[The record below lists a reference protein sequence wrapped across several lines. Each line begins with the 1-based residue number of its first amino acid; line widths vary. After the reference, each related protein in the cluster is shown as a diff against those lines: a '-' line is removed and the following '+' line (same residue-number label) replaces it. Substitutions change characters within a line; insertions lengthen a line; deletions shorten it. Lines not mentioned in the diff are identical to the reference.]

1 MSGQCKRMLNLP
13 WATWL
18 AATNASQISQCI
30 RSKIEC
36 YNNCKQSDQVLKV
49 LNAGKALKHS
59 GLSVAGTCSCTQ
71 GINLCR
77 KSSAAEKVQ
86 RAIGTSRLASLF
98 LPISINDLW
107 IGCAICENLVPA
119 KRPWIPLFMEQKYC
133 IHLTQSLCKLSTS
146 EARPPQTWLSKTIYC
161 LI

>member
-77 KSSAAEKVQ
+77 KSSAAKKDQ
-86 RAIGTSRLASLF
+86 KAIGTSRLALCLIECCRLIEWPLF
-98 LPISINDLW
+98 LPIPINNFELDVQFVRMLRNSQNKRLG
-107 IGCAICENLVPA
+107 GCFSRRSFNV
-119 KRPWIPLFMEQKYC
+119 
-133 IHLTQSLCKLSTS
+133 
-146 EARPPQTWLSKTIYC
+146 
-161 LI
+161 